1 MVELFLA
8 LRYLR
13 KRRIAFCG
21 TAAVALCVA
30 LLIVVTSLFNG
41 FLKAV
46 DESWRQQ
53 YGDVVFTPREKLA
66 DFVGLAEYLE
76 NLEGVDE
83 AAIRVVTGGLLYLG
97 RGDVKAVEFHGIDLE
112 RSCRNKAFRDGLLLQ
127 GDKEE
132 VSFKLSEKA
141 RQGYFGWLEG
151 KLNRKVDDKTPLAPG
166 IIPGIGVLARPSEVT
181 DEYDKGAVAEAI
193 GLRAEP
199 MFIIAGK
206 YGAEDGGDDASSIR
220 TQKKACWPVDAI
232 QTGVYQADTECVYVP
247 LWFLQELTGSVGADG
262 QSRCYGQLFVKI
274 GPAADIEVVK
284 MQLGQRW
291 QRYAVEK
298 LNYPADGVPAAD
310 IFSARDMSN
319 MQIFTQEI
327 RKQLAVLELIIGLI
341 CLVVALLIFVI
352 LIMMVMQKRKD
363 IGIIRAIGFSR
374 RSVAGLYLWYGG
386 GIGLTG
392 AAVGLLLGILATR
405 NINIIEAGLTKLLG
419 FKIWKSGVYMF
430 SHIPNEVDWGSV
442 AWILPVGLATAML
455 GALLPAFRAGRML
468 PAETLRYE

>member
-8 LRYLR
+8 LRYLC

-46 DESWRQQ
+46 DDSWKQQ
-53 YGDVVFTPREKLA
+53 YGDIVFAPREKLA

-76 NLEGVDE
+76 KLDGVDE
-83 AAIRVVTGGLLYLG
+83 VAIRVATGGLLYLG
-97 RGDVKAVEFHGIDLE
+97 RGDVKAVEFRGIDLK
-112 RSCRNKAFRDGLLLQ
+112 RSCRNKAFREGLLLQ
-127 GDKEE
+127 GGGEAA
-132 VSFKLSEKA
+132 SFELSEKA
-141 RQGYFGWLEG
+141 RQGYFDWLGG
-151 KLNRKVDDKTPLAPG
+151 KLNRKVDDKMPPAPG
-166 IIPGIGVLARPSEVT
+166 IIPGIGILAKPSEVT
-181 DEYDKGAVAEAI
+181 DEYDKDAVAGAI
-193 GLRAEP
+193 GQRAEP

-206 YGAEDGGDDASSIR
+206 YNPEDGSDDATSIR

-247 LWFLQELTGSVGADG
+247 LWFLQELIGSVGADG
-262 QSRCYGQLFVKI
+262 QGRCYGQLFVKI
-274 GPAADIEVVK
+274 NSSADIEDVK

-291 QRYAVEK
+291 QMYAVEK
-298 LNYPADGVPAAD
+298 LNYPAEGVPAAE

-319 MQIFTQEI
+319 MQLFTREI

-374 RSVAGLYLWYGG
+374 RAVAGLYLWYGG
-386 GIGLTG
+386 GIGVTG
-392 AAVGLLLGILATR
+392 AMVGLLLGVLATR
-405 NINIIEAGLTKLLG
+405 NINIIEAGLTKLFG

-430 SHIPNEVDWGSV
+430 SHIPNDVDWGSV
-442 AWILPVGLATAML
+442 AWILPVGLVTAML